1 MINLYNH
8 TGGIMVHWT
17 EADIATLKAE
27 YGSTSIADLA
37 AKFGRTRAA
46 VYLKA
51 SNLKLT
57 KPKARSTPVV
67 QTDAP
72 VG

>member
-17 EADIATLKAE
+17 DADIEILKAE
-27 YGSTSIADLA
+27 YKLVPIGTLA
-37 AKFGRTRAA
+37 FKFGRTRAA

>member
-1 MINLYNH
+1 
-8 TGGIMVHWT
+8 MVHWT

-27 YGSTSIADLA
+27 YGTTAIADLA
-37 AKFGRTRAA
+37 VKFGRTRAA

-57 KPKARSTPVV
+57 KPRVRSTPIMH
-67 QTDAP
+67 TDAP

>member
-1 MINLYNH
+1 
-8 TGGIMVHWT
+8 MVHWT
-17 EADIATLKAE
+17 DADIEILKAE
-27 YGSTSIADLA
+27 YKLVPIGTLA
-37 AKFGRTRAA
+37 VKFGRTRAA

-57 KPKARSTPVV
+57 KPRVQSTPIMH
-67 QTDAP
+67 TDAP